1 MIVFSNN
8 LCSYFTAIY
17 ACPKYRIILPQDINI
32 KINEN
37 ISLTWII
44 YGKNISNYYDVTVEM
59 DNQTLTQ
66 KYTLDIHK
74 CGPIVLADFKV
85 NSTDVKM
92 DWVEVHQFALCVV
105 LKSAEFG
112 TAQTD
117 CTSSTNVK
125 VFNDS
130 LLQGTV
136 LCILAI
142 VLCMF

>member
-1 MIVFSNN
+1 M
-8 LCSYFTAIY
+8 
-17 ACPKYRIILPQDINI
+17 
-32 KINEN
+32 NEN

-44 YGKNISNYYDVTVEM
+44 YGKNISNYYDMTVEM

-92 DWVEVHQFALCVV
+92 DWAEVHHFALCVV

-112 TAQTD
+112 TAQITD
-117 CTSSTNVK
+117 CTSSTNVR
-125 VFNDS
+125 VFKDS
-130 LLQGTV
+130 PLQGTV
-136 LCILAI
+136 LCIAI